1 MRARPRFLFLY
12 YLPTICSHFFDHGK
26 GELHVKVK
34 LKVVELVIV
43 VVVIVFIIIVIIII
57 INLINIIIIIIVIII
72 TIIVFITVSSIT
84 IAQVSVENTESV
96 LKASHRLMN

>member
-1 MRARPRFLFLY
+1 MRARPSLFFLY

-43 VVVIVFIIIVIIII
+43 VVVIVLIIIVIIII
-57 INLINIIIIIIVIII
+57 INIINIIIIIIVIII
-72 TIIVFITVSSIT
+72 TVIVFITVSSIPL
-84 IAQVSVENTESV
+84 QKY
-96 LKASHRLMN
+96 L